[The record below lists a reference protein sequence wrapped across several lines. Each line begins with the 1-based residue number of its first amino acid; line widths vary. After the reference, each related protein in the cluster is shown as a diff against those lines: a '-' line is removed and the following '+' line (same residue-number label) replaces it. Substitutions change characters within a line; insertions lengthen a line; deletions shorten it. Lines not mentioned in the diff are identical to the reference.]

1 MTKEQRLKVVQGM
14 LSIMEVSSESIAN
27 KSKIM
32 RLFNDLMI
40 KNVNIKELQ
49 QVVFKFVEGE
59 K

>member
-40 KNVNIKELQ
+40 KNVNLKELQ